1 MQAQDT
7 FIQKKL
13 LYRFDKKIETVFQS
27 LFGLADSQLDSDKNK
42 MIDEGEEKGKN
53 GEILGI
59 DSIL

>member
-1 MQAQDT
+1 M
-7 FIQKKL
+7 
-13 LYRFDKKIETVFQS
+13 YRFDKKIETVFQS